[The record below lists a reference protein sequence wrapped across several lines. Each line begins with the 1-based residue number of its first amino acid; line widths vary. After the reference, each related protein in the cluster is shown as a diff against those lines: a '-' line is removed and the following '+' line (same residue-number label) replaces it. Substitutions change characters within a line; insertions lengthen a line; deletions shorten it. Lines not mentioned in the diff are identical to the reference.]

1 MRIIS
6 PKVQSLL
13 PEHVGCFKWL
23 QCSNRHRFLIMVQS
37 LANNKSWDFYCC
49 PKCRKPNYY
58 LRPYRIFVICA

>member
-23 QCSNRHRFLIMVQS
+23 QCSNRHRFLIMVRYYHS
-37 LANNKSWDFYCC
+37 YNC
-49 PKCRKPNYY
+49 PKCGRHGWFD
-58 LRPYRIFVICA
+58 FVFKTAVLCA